1 MNRGCPAKPE
11 TKRQRNQR
19 VIRLNDFYTAA
30 LIEIA
35 EEDGSN
41 PALLAE
47 NIFKK
52 VSAKDWLKNADPI
65 VAAFR
70 LHNSP
75 N

>member
-11 TKRQRNQR
+11 AKRQRNQR

-41 PALLAE
+41 PGALGRKYIQEGIRKRLAE
-47 NIFKK
+47 KRSSNRGS
-52 VSAKDWLKNADPI
+52 VSPA
-65 VAAFR
+65 
-70 LHNSP
+70 
-75 N
+75 